1 MEQGF
6 ISRKDDVIS
15 IIYFIIRV
23 NNKNDF
29 SQYKKDIIKTKNS
42 LKYNFIKKEY
52 GILKNIIEDVKRLEC
67 YSNLVFIEFI
77 NLKNKNYR

>member
-1 MEQGF
+1 MN
-6 ISRKDDVIS
+6 
-15 IIYFIIRV
+15 RV